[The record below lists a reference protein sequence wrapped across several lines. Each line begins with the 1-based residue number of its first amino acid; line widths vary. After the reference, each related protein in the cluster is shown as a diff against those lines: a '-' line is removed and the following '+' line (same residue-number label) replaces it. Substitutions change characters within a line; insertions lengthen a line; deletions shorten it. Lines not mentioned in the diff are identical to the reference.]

1 MASNT
6 LINATRGPSKPHCDI
21 EYRSDR
27 PRAMRPGPL
36 PFAELWRLTGILKI
50 IQHDIAGL
58 LAAAEQGSWTQRAAQ
73 RAAKHLARFAK
84 KLGVDMAGHPLLR
97 RDYSAG
103 ELCAIFDFAV
113 IDIISGHVR
122 CPVIDAAL
130 KCGRA
135 LFELKI
141 AAEEAAHSRC
151 RAPCPRA
158 RPRVVVAH
166 QRRPFLEV
174 IGGGRAPER
183 V

>member
-1 MASNT
+1 
-6 LINATRGPSKPHCDI
+6 
-21 EYRSDR
+21 
-27 PRAMRPGPL
+27 
-36 PFAELWRLTGILKI
+36 
-50 IQHDIAGL
+50 
-58 LAAAEQGSWTQRAAQ
+58 
-73 RAAKHLARFAK
+73 
-84 KLGVDMAGHPLLR
+84 VD
-97 RDYSAG
+97 SAG
-103 ELCAIFDFAV
+103 GAAGGETSCAVRKKTRAIFDFAV

-151 RAPCPRA
+151 RAPCLRA